1 MFEITVN
8 HLLYSATATRRG
20 ICNRPPMGCVS
31 EVMANLKGLAEL
43 LNVVQRELRKKVVV
57 TSGYRSELLNRVVG
71 GVVNSQ
77 HIRGQA
83 VDFYVEGMTAE
94 KVASY
99 IKQFFFYDQL
109 IVYNNKAVD
118 KGGLIHLSRV
128 MDGVNRRQF
137 IRVG

>member
-8 HLLYSATATRRG
+8 HLLYSATAARRG
-20 ICNRPPMGCVS
+20 ICNRPPMGCVD
-31 EVMANLKGLAEL
+31 EIMANLKGLVEL
-43 LNVVQRELRKKVVV
+43 LNVVQRELRKRVVV
-57 TSGYRSELLNRVVG
+57 TSGYRCVALNRAVG
-71 GVVNSQ
+71 GVENSQ
-77 HIRGQA
+77 HTKGQA

-94 KVASY
+94 RVASY
-99 IKQFFFYDQL
+99 VKQFFSYDQL

-118 KGGLIHLSRV
+118 KGGLIHLSQV

>member
-8 HLLYSATATRRG
+8 HLLYSATAARRG
-20 ICNRPPMGCVS
+20 ICNRPPMGAIDEIVS
-31 EVMANLKGLAEL
+31 NLKGLVEL
-43 LNVVQRELRKKVVV
+43 LNAVQRGLRKKVVV
-57 TSGYRSELLNRVVG
+57 TSGYRSAALNRAVG
-71 GVVNSQ
+71 GVENSQ

-94 KVASY
+94 QVASY
-99 IKQFFFYDQL
+99 IKQLFPYDQL

-118 KGGLIHLSRV
+118 KGGFVHLSRV

>member
-8 HLLYSATATRRG
+8 HLLYSATAARRG
-20 ICNRPPMGCVS
+20 ICNHPPMECVGEIMS
-31 EVMANLKGLAEL
+31 NLKGLVEL
-43 LNVVQRELRKKVVV
+43 LNVVQRELRKRIVV
-57 TSGYRSELLNRVVG
+57 TSGYRSVDLNRDVG
-71 GVVNSQ
+71 GVENSQ
-77 HIRGQA
+77 HTKGQA

-99 IKQFFFYDQL
+99 IKQFFPYDQL